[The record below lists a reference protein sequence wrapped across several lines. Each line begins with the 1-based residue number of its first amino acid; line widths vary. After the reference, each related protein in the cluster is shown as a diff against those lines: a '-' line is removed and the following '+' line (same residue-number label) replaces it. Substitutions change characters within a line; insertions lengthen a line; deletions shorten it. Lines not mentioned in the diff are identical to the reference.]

1 MKLKKLMTRL
11 KRMLAFENR
20 LKQKEDTMNENERG
34 ISFNRWLFFY
44 LQQSYLVFECRRWC
58 FTFDNN
64 NSNKI
69 KLWKSTGIENLSKN
83 SDMDAVGDSGND
95 LPDIKNY
102 GRMYVYLSGNYFK
115 QNKVVIPKTNF
126 NVINIY
132 CVYELQPI
140 PSLRDTSYTIQNAL
154 FGAMQV
160 TKDPTNNSKN
170 NYKGYD
176 ERSNFSHTITQD
188 GKQRTSNGKNVLI
201 FGADLSSS
209 IHATNR
215 ANHIYCFG
223 EGLTQGINDN
233 MIYAEKNYYRNFTE
247 HGEKFVLSLHYNSD
261 DSYLF
266 VNGRQELKFKAKN
279 DQLIKEK
286 LCIGNL
292 SDQWTASESEKTRLY
307 GNIYDF
313 VVDYE
318 AIIGAGP
325 IYDMHR
331 YLITKHNVSP

>member
-1 MKLKKLMTRL
+1 M
-11 KRMLAFENR
+11 
-20 LKQKEDTMNENERG
+20 
-34 ISFNRWLFFY
+34 
-44 LQQSYLVFECRRWC
+44 FECKRWS

-64 NSNKI
+64 NSIKI
-69 KLWKSTGIENLSKN
+69 KLWKSTGIENLSRN
-83 SDMDAVGDSGND
+83 SEMDAVGDSGND
-95 LPDIKNY
+95 LPDIKND

-115 QNKVVIPKTNF
+115 RNKVVIPKTNF

-140 PSLRDTSYTIQNAL
+140 SSLTDTSFTIQNAL
-154 FGAMQV
+154 FGAMQI

-170 NYKGYD
+170 NYKGYSLCFD

-188 GKQRTSNGKNVLI
+188 GRQRTSNGKNVLI

-223 EGLTQGINDN
+223 EGLTQGINDTT
-233 MIYAEKNYYRNFTE
+233 IYAEKNYYRNFTE
-247 HGEKFVLSLHYNSD
+247 HGEKFVLSLHYNGD

-266 VNGRQELKFKAKN
+266 VNGRQELKFKANN

-292 SDQWTASESEKTRLY
+292 SDQWTATESEKTGLY

-318 AIIGAGP
+318 TIIGVGR

-331 YLITKHNVSP
+331 FLMTKHVLT